1 MIPYI
6 DERLVDW
13 ARWSVSDG
21 MEIRNSLGSRNCWP
35 QMVRDPDSTD
45 TVAQTGSLV
54 PCNDIECAE
63 MDEAVCSLPSELK
76 SIIWDF
82 YKRTVSGDQIAKRL
96 GIGKRTLYDRI
107 DYAHNLLAT
116 FFYDRASAARRQ
128 ADIRKNLLSTAA
140 QKSINPAML
149 V

>member
-96 GIGKRTLYDRI
+96 GIGKRTLSAIEWRYWLHVAGIEAIPFQRRRLPS
-107 DYAHNLLAT
+107 AKAT
-116 FFYDRASAARRQ
+116 
-128 ADIRKNLLSTAA
+128 K
-140 QKSINPAML
+140 
-149 V
+149 